1 LSSKTTENEST
12 SFTDNRKNCGN
23 ISNKIE
29 GNNNTVSQTDNNQN
43 SVNQKAKGIRFIDNR
58 ENIGNFDNTIKGDGN
73 SVTQQTKNQNS
84 VNPNC
89 GNEDIERGNENNSTE
104 ENAETRCCEKLT
116 KYLKCLDPFTSTIV
130 SIGTIIGVILTFL
143 YNHFYKT

>member
-1 LSSKTTENEST
+1 MSSKTTENEST

-43 SVNQKAKGIRFIDNR
+43 SVNQKAKGIRLLDNR
-58 ENIGNFDNTIKGDGN
+58 ENFGNFDNTIKGDGN
-73 SVTQQTKNQNS
+73 YVTQQTNNQNA

-89 GNEDIERGNENNSTE
+89 GNEDIERGNETE
-104 ENAETRCCEKLT
+104 ENTEKRCCEKFT
-116 KYLKCLDPFTSTIV
+116 KFMKIANLSTSTIV
-130 SIGTIIGVILTFL
+130 SIGTIIVFILALLGFQL
-143 YNHFYKT
+143 SKT

>member
-43 SVNQKAKGIRFIDNR
+43 SVNQKAKGIRLIDNR
-58 ENIGNFDNTIKGDGN
+58 ENFGNFDNTIKGDGN
-73 SVTQQTKNQNS
+73 SVTQQNP

-89 GNEDIERGNENNSTE
+89 ENEDIEKGNENNSTE
-104 ENAETRCCEKLT
+104 ENAETRCCEKFT
-116 KYLKCLDPFTSTIV
+116 KFLNIANLSTSTIV
-130 SIGTIIGVILTFL
+130 SIGTIIVFILALLGFQL
-143 YNHFYKT
+143 SKT